1 MENRTRRYVMRRFAD
16 YYRMAS
22 HEGSLSPSMPP
33 DIKHREWGF
42 IMFDD
47 APNIHMRRH
56 KGYSTQLELEE
67 YIQGMVP
74 AHVYFSAAYYEYPSA
89 PTMKEKL
96 WKGADLIFDLDAD
109 HLPDVPN
116 SYREMLENVKAET
129 GKLITFLQDDF
140 GFEDMNV
147 VFSGGRGYHI
157 HIHDERVLTLG
168 SPERREIIDY
178 LNAMALSPDNL
189 IKTRAV
195 GGDVGM
201 EGADILTIQPEDSD
215 GWGGKM
221 NDWIIQKLSGIVEG
235 EKPVKKLQTFEGIGK
250 GTAQKIVNIFSDAD
264 QIETIR
270 NGNLNALKSAPRMFW
285 ETLIEEAVNEL
296 GVHVDEPVTA
306 DVKRLI
312 RMPGSLHGK
321 SGMKVV
327 PLTLSGFDDFDPL
340 SDAIVFK
347 NGDVEVNVIRP
358 GVVEMMGESI
368 DAEEGVQAMPEY
380 AAMYL
385 MCRGAAELK

>member
-1 MENRTRRYVMRRFAD
+1 MRRFSD
-16 YYRMAS
+16 YYKMAS
-22 HEGSLSPSMPP
+22 HEGSLSSSMPP

-56 KGYSTQLELEE
+56 KGYSSQLELEE
-67 YIQGMVP
+67 YIQAMVP
-74 AHVYFSAAYYEYPSA
+74 SHVYFSAAYYEYPSA
-89 PTMKEKL
+89 PTMKEKM

-109 HLPDVPN
+109 HLPDAPR
-116 SYREMLENVKAET
+116 SYRKMLENVKAET

-140 GFEDMNV
+140 GFEDLNV

-168 SPERREIIDY
+168 SPERREIVDY
-178 LNAMALSPDNL
+178 LNAMALSTNNL
-189 IKTRAV
+189 IRTRTV
-195 GGDVGM
+195 GGDMGM
-201 EGADILTIQPEDSD
+201 EAADVLTIQPRDHG
-215 GWGGKM
+215 GWGGRM
-221 NDWIIQKLSGIVEG
+221 NDWIIQKLTGIVDG
-235 EKPVKKLQTFEGIGK
+235 GRPEKELMKFEKVGKKKAE
-250 GTAQKIVNIFSDAD
+250 AIVAVFSDEE
-264 QIETIR
+264 QIEAVR
-270 NGNLNALKSAPRMFW
+270 KGNLNALKAIPETFW
-285 ETLIEEAVNEL
+285 EILIKEAIEEL
-296 GVHVDEPVTA
+296 SVHVDEPVTA

-327 PLTLSGFDDFDPL
+327 PLSLSGFDDFDPL
-340 SDAIVFK
+340 SDAIVFT
-347 NGDVEVNVIRP
+347 NGDVEVNVTRP
-358 GVVEMMGESI
+358 GVVEMMGERI
-368 DAEEGVQAMPEY
+368 EAEEGVQIMPEY

>member
-1 MENRTRRYVMRRFAD
+1 MENRTRRYVMRRFGD
-16 YYRMAS
+16 YYRMAA
-22 HEGSLSPSMPP
+22 HEGSLSPLMPP

-56 KGYSTQLELEE
+56 KGYSSQMELEE

-89 PTMKEKL
+89 PTMKEKM

-109 HLPDVPN
+109 HLPDAPR
-116 SYREMLENVKAET
+116 SYSEMLENVKAET

-140 GFEDMNV
+140 GFEDMDV

-168 SPERREIIDY
+168 SPERREIVDY
-178 LNAMALSPDNL
+178 LNAMALSTDNL
-189 IKTRAV
+189 IKTRTV
-195 GGDVGM
+195 GGDTGV
-201 EGADILTIQPEDSD
+201 EAADVLTIQPNDSD
-215 GWGGKM
+215 GWGGRI
-221 NDWIIQKLSGIVEG
+221 NDWIIQKLTGIVEG
-235 EKPVKKLQTFEGIGK
+235 KNPAKELRTFEGIGE
-250 GTAQKIVNIFSDAD
+250 GTAKKIVNVFSDAD

-270 NGNLNALKSAPRMFW
+270 NGNLNALKNVPKTFW
-285 ETLIEEAVNEL
+285 EMLIKEAVDEL
-296 GVHVDEPVTA
+296 SVHVDEPVTA

-327 PLTLSGFDDFDPL
+327 PLSLSGFDDFDPL
-340 SDAIVFK
+340 SDAIVFT
-347 NGDVEVNVIRP
+347 NGDVEVNVTRP
-358 GVVEMMGESI
+358 GVVEMMGERI
-368 DAEEGVQAMPEY
+368 EAEEGVQAMPEY